1 MSLDKKKTTDSLL
14 LPTLFFLSAII
25 TRIPFT
31 SKFLY
36 HMDSVQFALALEK
49 YDITVHQ
56 PHPPGYFLYVMLGRI
71 LNFFIKDA
79 NTVFVSISIIF
90 GGLTVVTVYY
100 LGKELFEKKI
110 GLLAA
115 VLALTSPNLWFHGEV
130 ALSYIV
136 EAFFSALVAY
146 LCWRIYRGEHRY
158 IWPSV
163 IALGIAGGVRQN
175 TIVFLIPLWL
185 FSVKRVPVRKVI
197 ASLGLLGLICFLW
210 FVPMVWM
217 TGGWDAYRE
226 AFRELW
232 LFNTGNVSVFDRG
245 WPSFKVFSSAL
256 FVFIIYGIGAGVF
269 VLGLASY
276 SLIRHRRL
284 KSLDPDRV
292 AFFSLWG
299 LPPVLFYLLIFIHPA
314 NPGYSLV
321 FLPVLLMLTAASV
334 GYIRDELKQL
344 IKIDLYVLIVAGLI
358 TVNLVFFFFSKI
370 PVSYREIRGHDRDLA
385 ILLDGIKGF
394 DSSKTAV
401 FVEPYMF
408 FGYRQIMYYLPEF
421 RTYQVDVRVAP
432 TGEIRKT
439 FWGINRETFVTD
451 EVVLPGNVGNF
462 IVPVV
467 YGDKDRDK
475 IKLIKGVSI
484 KDLPSASIYIASGH
498 LSLVKN
504 MYPELRVR

>member
-1 MSLDKKKTTDSLL
+1 MSLDKKKTTDSLF
-14 LPTLFFLSAII
+14 LPILFFLSAII

-110 GLLAA
+110 GLLAG
-115 VLALTSPNLWFHGEV
+115 VLALTSPNLWFHSEV

-136 EAFFSALVAY
+136 EAFFSTFVAY
-146 LCWRIYRGEHRY
+146 FCWRVSKGEPRY
-158 IWPSV
+158 IWASV
-163 IALGIAGGVRQN
+163 IALGIAGGIRQN
-175 TIVFLIPLWL
+175 TIVFLLPLWL
-185 FSVKRVPVRKVI
+185 FSVKGVPVRKVI

-210 FVPMVWM
+210 FVPMVFM

-232 LFNTGNVSVFDRG
+232 LFNTGNVSVFERG
-245 WPSFKVFSSAL
+245 WSSFRIFSSAL
-256 FVFIIYGIGAGVF
+256 AVFIIYGIGAGVF
-269 VLGLASY
+269 VLSLAGY

-284 KSLDPDRV
+284 KSLDMDRA
-292 AFFSLWG
+292 AFFSLWM
-299 LPPVLFYLLIFIHPA
+299 LPPILFYLFIFIHPA
-314 NPGYSLV
+314 NPGYALV
-321 FLPVLLMLTAASV
+321 FLPPLLILVGASINYII
-334 GYIRDELKQL
+334 GYELKQL
-344 IKIDLYVLIVAGLI
+344 IKKDLHVLIASGIVI
-358 TVNLVFFFFSKI
+358 INISFFLFSKFPI
-370 PVSYREIRGHDRDLA
+370 SYVEIRDHDRDLA
-385 ILLDGIKGF
+385 ILLDGIKVF
-394 DSSKTAV
+394 DPSKTAI
-401 FVEPYMF
+401 FVKPYMF
-408 FGYRQIMYYLPEF
+408 FGYRQIMYYLPEY

-439 FWGINRETFVTD
+439 FWGVNRKTYVTD
-451 EVVLPGNVGNF
+451 EVILPREINSF
-462 IVPVV
+462 LIPLI
-467 YGDKDRDK
+467 YDDKDK
-475 IKLIKGVSI
+475 IGKGLNVRSLYQSDI
-484 KDLPSASIYIASGH
+484 HIASGDV
-498 LSLVKN
+498 SLLN
-504 MYPELRVR
+504 DIYPDLRVRN